1 LDHRREEP
9 ARVKA
14 DPFVQLRLLDLQA
27 LDSTLDRLAHKRKTL
42 PEIAEI
48 AKLDGLLDS
57 VRGDV
62 VLAETQVGDLQAEL
76 DKAEA
81 DIEQVRARKKRDE
94 ERLASGAITQPKQ
107 LEELQHEV
115 ATLTKRQS
123 DLEDAELEVMERME
137 EAQLQ
142 LAQLVAARTENE
154 EARGILVDRREAAFL
169 AIDAE
174 AETTAKERAALAAEL
189 PADLLALYEKI
200 RAAEGGIGAGPIERG
215 RCGGCHVDLMNNE
228 KAEFRA
234 APTDEVLRHES
245 CSRIVVRT
253 AESGL

>member
-1 LDHRREEP
+1 
-9 ARVKA
+9 VKA

-27 LDSTLDRLAHKRKTL
+27 LDSALDRLAHRRRTL
-42 PEIAEI
+42 PELAEI
-48 AKLDGLLDS
+48 ARLDGLLEGLA
-57 VRGDV
+57 GDIAI
-62 VLAETQVGDLQAEL
+62 AEATVGDLQREL

-81 DIEQVRARKKRDE
+81 DIEQVRTRKARDE
-94 ERLASGAITQPKQ
+94 DRLNSGAITQAKQ

-137 EAQLQ
+137 EAQASLD
-142 LAQLVAARTENE
+142 QLVAQRAQHQED
-154 EARGILVDRREAAFL
+154 RGRAVDAREAAWL
-169 AIDAE
+169 EIDAE
-174 AETTAKERAALAAEL
+174 AEGKRKERDEVAKEI
-189 PADLLALYEKI
+189 PADLLALYEKV

-228 KAEFRA
+228 KADFRN
-234 APTDEVLRHES
+234 APVDEVLRHES
-245 CSRIVVRT
+245 CSRILVRT